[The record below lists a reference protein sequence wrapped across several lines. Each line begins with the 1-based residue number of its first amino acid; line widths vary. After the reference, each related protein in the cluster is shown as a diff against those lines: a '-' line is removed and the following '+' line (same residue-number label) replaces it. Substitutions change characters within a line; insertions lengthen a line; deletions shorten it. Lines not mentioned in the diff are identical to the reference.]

1 MDPDR
6 LCAWGEK
13 IGITGG
19 RRKLSTPLSP
29 AVDNRINR
37 CETIELQ
44 FIFLATMSRVP
55 GHATSRRTC
64 KNKRLPQLK
73 GASNAYRVPKDD

>member
-6 LCAWGEK
+6 LCAWDEK

-19 RRKLSTPLSP
+19 RCRLSTPLSP
-29 AVDNRINR
+29 AVDNLINR
-37 CETIELQ
+37 CETSQLQ
-44 FIFLATMSRVP
+44 FISLATMRRIP
-55 GHATSRRTC
+55 GHATSRRMC